1 MITRAYGTAE
11 GIVSSIDRRLHD
23 IRKPMTML
31 VAKVFIKLRMND
43 RHVTAVRFA
52 LVLVFFLFW
61 IQTRYGIAAAFLA
74 LNILLDM
81 VDGDFARL
89 VKNDS
94 DVRSFVDV
102 TVDNTEVVIYSLAL
116 IVTGLV
122 SGVLG
127 AYYVFALTAS
137 WWLSATRRRHLLK
150 RNRLQASSFLFFARF
165 FILILL
171 MFLYALFSV
180 EIFEPAIIVLSVVL
194 TISAAYDFFRIPRS
208 WPA

>member
-1 MITRAYGTAE
+1 M
-11 GIVSSIDRRLHD
+11 
-23 IRKPMTML
+23 
-31 VAKVFIKLRMND
+31 
-43 RHVTAVRFA
+43 
-52 LVLVFFLFW
+52 
-61 IQTRYGIAAAFLA
+61 
-74 LNILLDM
+74 
-81 VDGDFARL
+81 
-89 VKNDS
+89 
-94 DVRSFVDV
+94 
-102 TVDNTEVVIYSLAL
+102 VIYSLAL
-116 IVTGLV
+116 IVKGLV

-171 MFLYALFSV
+171 MFLYALFSIDV
-180 EIFEPAIIVLSVVL
+180 FEPAIVVLSVVL